1 MSGRGKKVK
10 ADKQEKSKEPSSQ
23 VAQEE
28 EPLVRIEPKP
38 ESKPETNHKRT
49 RPPSV
54 DDLYKVIRSTSN
66 KIEIL
71 IDNLDENDEQATL
84 KRNVAVALKH
94 LKAIHAQLAVYC
106 D

>member
-10 ADKQEKSKEPSSQ
+10 ADKQEKPKEPS
-23 VAQEE
+23 AQEE
-28 EPLVRIEPKP
+28 EQLVRIEPKP
-38 ESKPETNHKRT
+38 EFKSETNHKRT
-49 RPPSV
+49 KPPSV

-94 LKAIHAQLAVYC
+94 LKAMHTQLAVYC